1 MKVLTTSVNPQ
12 IIRVIPRRYPDDL
25 TIRLRDD
32 STNEITT
39 YALESAEWNY
49 TDELWEALNVDWNSL
64 GEYYEENGYLIVENS
79 YSLVQDRFYD
89 LELIDELGNVIYKD
103 KIFCTNQE
111 IDAYSVNVDT
121 ITWDTMKDV
130 WNTTTEDWETEGVVS
145 IYETE
150 NTYDNDYI
158 II

>member
-1 MKVLTTSVNPQ
+1 MKVLTTSLNPQ

-64 GEYYEENGYLIVENS
+64 GEYYEENGYLIIQNS

-89 LELIDELGNVIYKD
+89 LELIDELGDVIYKD
-103 KIFCTNQE
+103 KIFCTNQD
-111 IDAYSVNVDT
+111 IDTYSVNVDT
-121 ITWDTMKDV
+121 ITWESMKDI

>member
-1 MKVLTTSVNPQ
+1 MKVLTTSLNPQ

-64 GEYYEENGYLIVENS
+64 GEYYEENGYLIIQNS

-103 KIFCTNQE
+103 KIFCTNQD
-111 IDAYSVNVDT
+111 IDTYSVNVDT
-121 ITWDTMKDV
+121 ITWESMKDI

>member
-1 MKVLTTSVNPQ
+1 MKILTTSVNPQ
-12 IIRVIPRRYPDDL
+12 IIQVIPRRYPDDL

-103 KIFCTNQE
+103 KIFCTNQD
-111 IDAYSVNVDT
+111 IDTYSVNVDT